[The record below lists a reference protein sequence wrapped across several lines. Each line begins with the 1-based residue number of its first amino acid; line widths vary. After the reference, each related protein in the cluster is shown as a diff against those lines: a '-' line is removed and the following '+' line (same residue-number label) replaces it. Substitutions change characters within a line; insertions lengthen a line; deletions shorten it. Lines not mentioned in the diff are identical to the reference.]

1 MSLTTIYDVLFC
13 VLQMSQVRCFLG
25 ISVQRA
31 AKFPCEDFRQRVQ
44 SATICFKQMV
54 FTWEESTLLTYAWA
68 WKTHL
73 LSNQR
78 TGEVSHFLTVVDP
91 WTMILLP
98 VLCETIT
105 CHRSTGVCESFFEEL
120 RLLWKRKKRLPYWQP
135 HRCKLWPKMA
145 QELNPHGGWKERSR
159 HNNTKKK
166 SNGTLLIQLQ
176 HSPYSFFLNPLL
188 SGCKLF
194 WVFFLPF

>member
-1 MSLTTIYDVLFC
+1 MCDAQFCLTDVQEPSEMFPGNKC
-13 VLQMSQVRCFLG
+13 SEGWRVPVWGLQ
-25 ISVQRA
+25 A
-31 AKFPCEDFRQRVQ
+31 RVQ
-44 SATICFKQMV
+44 SATICFKQTV

-73 LSNQR
+73 LSIK
-78 TGEVSHFLTVVDP
+78 GPGGSHFLTAVDP

-98 VLCETIT
+98 VLCETI
-105 CHRSTGVCESFFEEL
+105 RAIGPLVSWELFEER
-120 RLLWKRKKRLPYWQP
+120 RLFVKNEKKKRLPYWQP
-135 HRCKLWPKMA
+135 HRCNCDQRWHKSSIHMV
-145 QELNPHGGWKERSR
+145 GGKNEVD
-159 HNNTKKK
+159 TITQKKK

-194 WVFFLPF
+194 WDFFLPF